1 MPGTL
6 LTMLNILTLC
16 ICPISLS
23 GRHNYLVPFYKLR
36 NREVKFLTKV
46 HTASRWQSQVLKA
59 GTIQTSAL
67 NHPIIL

>member
-36 NREVKFLTKV
+36 NREVKFLT
-46 HTASRWQSQVLKA
+46 ASRWQSQVLKA